1 MKPYK
6 IELHRIPGTN
16 VYWEAM
22 PPTLAELG
30 REFIESISLQL
41 AETIPSEDYMAWPYE
56 TEMRRLISCKVQY
69 RTVIVLL
76 IRDRQNG
83 NKLVLSWDF
92 DYSPK
97 DGQNRLIPS
106 MN

>member
-1 MKPYK
+1 MKPLK
-6 IELHRIPGTN
+6 LALHPIPGTN

-22 PPTLAELG
+22 PMTLAELG
-30 REFIESISLQL
+30 SQFIKEMSLQI
-41 AETIPSEDYMAWPYE
+41 AMTTAVDKYTDWPFKGNVTVETWKMNG
-56 TEMRRLISCKVQY
+56 

-76 IRDRQNG
+76 LRDTKNANR
-83 NKLVLSWDF
+83 LVLSWDF
-92 DYSPK
+92 DYSAR